1 MDLQK
6 VSVCAKLMVNTGIIK
21 YKDLVFKLVDY
32 INENVTPSQ
41 EKYLTD
47 FECQTEP
54 IVQKVVEIDYKLKR
68 QYEDLVEEW
77 TGLKKQIVLK
87 NQEIQKLKLNL
98 YSKNL
103 EYKKQV
109 QNNARINTD
118 KDALREKFE
127 ECQR

>member
-1 MDLQK
+1 
-6 VSVCAKLMVNTGIIK
+6 
-21 YKDLVFKLVDY
+21 
-32 INENVTPSQ
+32 
-41 EKYLTD
+41 
-47 FECQTEP
+47 
-54 IVQKVVEIDYKLKR
+54 
-68 QYEDLVEEW
+68 
-77 TGLKKQIVLK
+77 VLK